1 MCIST
6 PLIILQFLWYS
17 ELKSSFRSYSE
28 KVSDGMD
35 QQLESP
41 VQGKD
46 RGRQG
51 DQCPEQGQFPHSVLP
66 RLYEVDVTIASV
78 TASHI
83 PWGLENKFHSWP
95 TVELGHR
102 PLSLPL
108 GLLPVHRVRDR
119 CLSSPCV
126 PFGEKV
132 PEQANVQPVRYV
144 FFLFVS
150 FKSWRWTPGSFS
162 WIWAWMKLWERWVWG
177 SNQGTAGF
185 VSTEAWA

>member
-1 MCIST
+1 MSDVRAHTQPRPPWLPGPCSESLHNCQPRLNQWGHPDAIMCISA

-17 ELKSSFRSYSE
+17 VLKSPFRCYSE

-51 DQCPEQGQFPHSVLP
+51 HQCPEQSWFPHLVLP

-78 TASHI
+78 TASRI

-95 TVELGHR
+95 TVELGRR

-108 GLLPVHRVRDR
+108 GLLPVHRVKDR
-119 CLSSPCV
+119 CRHLHVCHLERKSLNRQTRSQSGTFSFYC
-126 PFGEKV
+126 
-132 PEQANVQPVRYV
+132 
-144 FFLFVS
+144 FL
-150 FKSWRWTPGSFS
+150 
-162 WIWAWMKLWERWVWG
+162 
-177 SNQGTAGF
+177 
-185 VSTEAWA
+185 